1 MFKRGIAA
9 RRLVVAVTT
18 ALVCA
23 SQPCFAQVTLDNT
36 QLQEG
41 DNEVGGGRATFL
53 NSVLDMYGVTGDL
66 LSTDEDLS
74 VNFWGGNVLDKFR
87 ATDDATVTVNFDGHN
102 EVEDIEAYDSSNV
115 TVNMNE
121 HNEFEDLEARDDASL
136 EVRVDGETSCESIK
150 GYDNAE
156 VDVRGVN
163 CPRKD
168 IVEIGE
174 DESSERL
181 GTEKGDLTV
190 SDVTVVMRSKQGE
203 VSSKEGNARITCT
216 KIEGGEG
223 NERTDV
229 YAGKDLFVGGS
240 VVDVVGSVHADGKL
254 TLRRSDVDVTKAKDD
269 DAPYRVWSKTDVELV
284 EEKNG
289 TVEQG
294 TMDGTKVFYVDTDD
308 GDEVHL
314 EASLEPCYYRSC
326 DNDTTDDDHDAT
338 SQTPAVHTVAR
349 VLPAT
354 ADASN
359 PGALAGMVALGAV
372 AVAAGV
378 GMGRRRGSA
387 SSGHVRA

>member
-9 RRLVVAVTT
+9 RRLIVAVAA

-87 ATDDATVTVNFDGHN
+87 VTDDATVTVNFDGDN

-156 VDVRGVN
+156 VDVHGVN

-240 VVDVVGSVHADGKL
+240 VVDVAGSVHADGKL

-314 EASLEPCYYRSC
+314 EASLVPCYYRSC
-326 DNDTTDDDHDAT
+326 DTDTTDDDHDAT
-338 SQTPAVHTVAR
+338 SETPAVRTVAR

-359 PGALAGMVALGAV
+359 SGALAGMAALGAV
-372 AVAAGV
+372 AMVAGV

-387 SSGHVRA
+387 S